1 MAQRSVR
8 THARA
13 HPGPAALTRPRSL
26 SAWPTSW
33 VANWQRG
40 HVCPAGQH
48 AGHVHGLHLQ
58 HAGHVHRNL
67 RDFTQLQCMGSGLTV
82 SIVSMLNVGRWRW
95 PGSTSPPRTACS
107 MTQGTTCTSPSSGRC
122 RSISSELPRCSPSS
136 AGSNAT
142 IRRLTPLGDYGKV
155 SFIKIYPTQQPHEE
169 VMNL

>member
-1 MAQRSVR
+1 MGCQLA
-8 THARA
+8 
-13 HPGPAALTRPRSL
+13 TRPCL
-26 SAWPTSW
+26 SCRATRWTRAWAPPTTRW
-33 VANWQRG
+33 TRVY
-40 HVCPAGQH
+40 AGQ
-48 AGHVHGLHLQ
+48 VHGH
-58 HAGHVHRNL
+58 L
-67 RDFTQLQCMGSGLTV
+67 RDFTQLQCMGIGLTV

-136 AGSNAT
+136 AGSSAT

-155 SFIKIYPTQQPHEE
+155 LFIKIYPTQQPHEE